1 MTKFN
6 EATRVQMPAMVH
18 LTRLGYSYFG
28 KINEEMVGSVY
39 DSDTNILIDV
49 FRQQFEL
56 LNPSAKGEFEQTLR
70 AIRQELTNDDLGKS
84 FYKRLTTVSPVRLID
99 FENPQNNSFHFTAEF
114 TCKNG
119 QDEFRPD
126 ITLFVNGLP
135 LCFVEVKKPNNHG
148 GIVAESKRMN
158 LERFPN
164 RKFRRF
170 INITQ
175 LMIFSNNMEYDAMG
189 GIVPIQGA
197 FYCTAARESAPF
209 NCFREEN
216 PSNQPVAP
224 FINEYPYGDIKQDEE
239 KRILSDFNCQVI
251 HHTPEYQTNLDV
263 NTPTNRI
270 LTSMCSPERLLFL
283 IKYGIAY
290 VKMEKEVDGKIESTD
305 QKHIMRYQQMFASLA
320 IREQL
325 KDGATCGV
333 VWHTQGS
340 GKTALSYYLTYVLS
354 DYYAK
359 RNMVAKFY
367 FIVDRIDLLEQ
378 ATQEFEARG
387 LVVSTANTRAEL
399 MAQFRNNHAQ
409 EGASGQP
416 EITVVN
422 IQRFAEDKE
431 KVCLPA
437 YATNLQRIFIMDE
450 AHRGYKPGGC
460 FLANLFDADPN
471 SIKIALTGT
480 PLLKSDCASS
490 VVFQRYF
497 HTYYYD
503 RSIADGYTLKII
515 REDIETSYKERLS
528 EVYDKLETLVQK
540 KDIKRSQ
547 IIEHE
552 SYVNELA
559 YYIADDLRQF
569 RKIQGDETL
578 GGMVICETSEQA
590 RKLYEAFLRM
600 PDGGQAQPIQIKMGD
615 KIWMAAEAMPMYG
628 TSTKSLRVGLILH
641 DSDDKETRKQIIKDF
656 KKNMTIDLL
665 IVFNM
670 LLTGFDAPRL
680 KRLYFGRKLK
690 DHNLLQA
697 LTRVNRPYKNNR
709 YGYVIDFAN
718 IKRNFEETNEAYL
731 KELNR
736 FNNPDD
742 VEGDHTTDTFSQ
754 VIEDPAELIRQM
766 RDVRQTL
773 FDYTTNN
780 VEEFSSEI
788 SSIEDKQ
795 VLLDLKKTLISAKDC
810 ANIVRTFGDDDLRK
824 AFSKLE
830 ITKLPDML
838 KEVQH
843 HIDIINQKEAFAVSD
858 ETKQLV
864 NEAMQDI
871 RFNFSKIGE
880 EEMKMI
886 AGGRELQDKWS
897 VAIRKFTENTDP
909 DDPEYI
915 TLRDAF
921 MQRFKEHGFV
931 VDSIAKFNQES
942 KELDEIIERLVKLQE
957 SNNRL
962 LKKYNGDT
970 KFANV
975 HKRIREENK
984 RRFAEHKAAIFSY
997 YDDSILAILTDIKSE
1012 IDQKVYDRNDILKKD
1027 DYFEMT
1033 VMTEIAQALYNYPTI
1048 EPQLDD
1054 FSFIQTRI
1062 ARQYI
1067 NQYNATYPRS

>member
-1 MTKFN
+1 MGKFN

-28 KINEEMVGSVY
+28 KINEDMAGSVY
-39 DSDTNILIDV
+39 DPDTNILTDV
-49 FRQQFEL
+49 FKLQFER
-56 LNPSAKGEFEQTLR
+56 LNPSAKGEFALTLR
-70 AIRQELTNDDLGKS
+70 AIRQELTNEDLGKS

-99 FENPQNNSFHFTAEF
+99 FENPRNNSFHFTAEF

-148 GIVAESKRMN
+148 GMVAESKRMN
-158 LERFPN
+158 GERFPN
-164 RKFRRF
+164 KKFRRF

-175 LMIFSNNMEYDAMG
+175 LMIFSNNMEYDTMG

-197 FYCTAARESAPF
+197 FYCTAARENAPF

-224 FINEYPYGDIKQDEE
+224 FIKEYPYGSIKQDEE

-320 IREQL
+320 IRDQL
-325 KDGATCGV
+325 NGGATSGV

-359 RNMVAKFY
+359 HSMVAKFY

-409 EGASGQP
+409 EGLSGQP

-431 KVCLPA
+431 KVNLPA

-460 FLANLFDADPN
+460 FLANLFDADPK

-528 EVYDKLETLVQK
+528 EVYDKLEMLVQK

-552 SYVNELA
+552 SYVSELA
-559 YYIADDLRQF
+559 HYISDDLRQF
-569 RKIQGDETL
+569 RKIQGDDTL

-590 RKLYEAFLRM
+590 RKLYEAFLHT
-600 PDGGQAQPIQIKMGD
+600 PDGGQSQPIQIKMGD
-615 KIWMAAEAMPMYG
+615 QIWMAAEAVPVYE
-628 TSTKSLRVGLILH
+628 TKKKPLRVGLILH

-697 LTRVNRPYKNNR
+697 LTRVNRPYKDNR

-736 FNNPDD
+736 FNNPDEVD
-742 VEGDHTTDTFSQ
+742 GNHITDTFSQ
-754 VIEDPAELIRQM
+754 VIEDPDELIRQM

-773 FDYTTNN
+773 FDYTTND

-810 ANIVRTFGDDDLRK
+810 ANIVRTFGDNDLK
-824 AFSKLE
+824 DAFGKLE

-997 YDDSILAILTDIKSE
+997 YDDNIVAILTDIKSE

-1027 DYFEMT
+1027 EYFEMT

-1048 EPQLDD
+1048 EPQMED

-1067 NQYNATYPRS
+1067 NQYNATYPRN

>member
-1 MTKFN
+1 MSKFN

-28 KINEEMVGSVY
+28 KINEDMAGNVY
-39 DSDTNILIDV
+39 DPDTNILIDV
-49 FRQQFEL
+49 FKQQFEF
-56 LNPSAKGEFEQTLR
+56 LNPSAKGEFGQTFR
-70 AIRQELTNDDLGKS
+70 AIRQELANDDLGKS
-84 FYKRLTTVSPVRLID
+84 FYKRLTTASPVRLID

-135 LCFVEVKKPNNHG
+135 LCFIEVKKPNNHG

-158 LERFPN
+158 HERFPN

-175 LMIFSNNMEYDAMG
+175 LMIFSNNMEYDTMG

-216 PSNQPVAP
+216 PSNLPIAP
-224 FINEYPYGDIKQDEE
+224 FIKEYPYENIKQDDE

-325 KDGATCGV
+325 RDGATSGV

-359 RNMVAKFY
+359 HNMVAKFY

-409 EGASGQP
+409 EGNSGHP

-431 KVCLPA
+431 KVNLPA
-437 YATNLQRIFIMDE
+437 YAINLQRIFIMDE

-471 SIKIALTGT
+471 SVKIALTGT

-559 YYIADDLRQF
+559 HYISDDLRQF
-569 RKIQGDETL
+569 RKIQGDDTL

-590 RKLYEAFLRM
+590 RKLYEAFQHM
-600 PDGGQAQPIQIKMGD
+600 PDGGQTQAIQIKMGD
-615 KIWMAAEAMPMYG
+615 QVWMAAEAMPMYG
-628 TSTKSLRVGLILH
+628 TKKKPLRVGLILH

-656 KKNMTIDLL
+656 KKNMSIDLL

-697 LTRVNRPYKNNR
+697 LTRVNRPYKDNR

-736 FNNPDD
+736 FNNPDEVD
-742 VEGDHTTDTFSQ
+742 GDHTTDTFSQ
-754 VIEDPAELIRQM
+754 VIEDPEELIRQM

-810 ANIVRTFGDDDLRK
+810 ANIVRTFGDDDLK
-824 AFSKLE
+824 EAFGKLE
-830 ITKLPDML
+830 ITRLPDML

-997 YDDSILAILTDIKSE
+997 YDDNIVAILTDIKSE

-1027 DYFEMT
+1027 EYFEMT

-1048 EPQLDD
+1048 EPQMDD

-1067 NQYNATYPRS
+1067 NQYNATYPRN

>member
-1 MTKFN
+1 MSKFN

-28 KINEEMVGSVY
+28 KINEDMAGNVY
-39 DSDTNILIDV
+39 DPDTNILIDV
-49 FRQQFEL
+49 FKQQFEL
-56 LNPSAKGEFEQTLR
+56 LNPSAKGEFGQTFR
-70 AIRQELTNDDLGKS
+70 AIRQELANDDLGKS
-84 FYKRLTTVSPVRLID
+84 FYKRLTTASPVRLID
-99 FENPQNNSFHFTAEF
+99 FDKPQNNSFHFTAEF

-148 GIVAESKRMN
+148 GMVAESKRMN
-158 LERFPN
+158 HERFPN

-175 LMIFSNNMEYDAMG
+175 LMIFSNNMEYDTMG

-216 PSNQPVAP
+216 PSNLPIAP
-224 FINEYPYGDIKQDEE
+224 FIKEYPYDNIKQDEE

-325 KDGATCGV
+325 GDGATSGV

-359 RNMVAKFY
+359 RDMVAKFY

-409 EGASGQP
+409 EGNSGQP

-431 KVCLPA
+431 KVNLPA

-559 YYIADDLRQF
+559 HYILDDLRQF
-569 RKIQGDETL
+569 RKIQGDDTL

-590 RKLYEAFLRM
+590 RKLYEAFQHM
-600 PDGGQAQPIQIKMGD
+600 PDGGQTQTIQIKMGD
-615 KIWMAAEAMPMYG
+615 QVWMAAEAMPMYG
-628 TSTKSLRVGLILH
+628 TKKKPLRVGLILH

-697 LTRVNRPYKNNR
+697 LTRVNRPYKDNR

-736 FNNPDD
+736 FNNPDEVD
-742 VEGDHTTDTFSQ
+742 GDHTTDTFSQ
-754 VIEDPAELIRQM
+754 VIEDPKELIRQM

-810 ANIVRTFGDDDLRK
+810 ANIVRTFGDDDLK
-824 AFSKLE
+824 EAFGKLE
-830 ITKLPDML
+830 ITRLPDML

-997 YDDSILAILTDIKSE
+997 YDDNIVAILTDIKSE

-1027 DYFEMT
+1027 EYFEMT

-1048 EPQLDD
+1048 EPQMDD

-1067 NQYNATYPRS
+1067 NQYNATYPRN

>member
-1 MTKFN
+1 
-6 EATRVQMPAMVH
+6 
-18 LTRLGYSYFG
+18 
-28 KINEEMVGSVY
+28 
-39 DSDTNILIDV
+39 
-49 FRQQFEL
+49 
-56 LNPSAKGEFEQTLR
+56 
-70 AIRQELTNDDLGKS
+70 
-84 FYKRLTTVSPVRLID
+84 
-99 FENPQNNSFHFTAEF
+99 
-114 TCKNG
+114 
-119 QDEFRPD
+119 
-126 ITLFVNGLP
+126 
-135 LCFVEVKKPNNHG
+135 
-148 GIVAESKRMN
+148 
-158 LERFPN
+158 
-164 RKFRRF
+164 
-170 INITQ
+170 
-175 LMIFSNNMEYDAMG
+175 
-189 GIVPIQGA
+189 
-197 FYCTAARESAPF
+197 
-209 NCFREEN
+209 
-216 PSNQPVAP
+216 
-224 FINEYPYGDIKQDEE
+224 
-239 KRILSDFNCQVI
+239 
-251 HHTPEYQTNLDV
+251 
-263 NTPTNRI
+263 
-270 LTSMCSPERLLFL
+270 
-283 IKYGIAY
+283 
-290 VKMEKEVDGKIESTD
+290 
-305 QKHIMRYQQMFASLA
+305 
-320 IREQL
+320 
-325 KDGATCGV
+325 
-333 VWHTQGS
+333 
-340 GKTALSYYLTYVLS
+340 
-354 DYYAK
+354 
-359 RNMVAKFY
+359 
-367 FIVDRIDLLEQ
+367 
-378 ATQEFEARG
+378 
-387 LVVSTANTRAEL
+387 
-399 MAQFRNNHAQ
+399 
-409 EGASGQP
+409 
-416 EITVVN
+416 
-422 IQRFAEDKE
+422 
-431 KVCLPA
+431 
-437 YATNLQRIFIMDE
+437 MDE

-552 SYVNELA
+552 SYVSELA
-559 YYIADDLRQF
+559 HYISDDLCQF
-569 RKIQGDETL
+569 RKIQGDDTL

-590 RKLYEAFLRM
+590 RKLYEAFQHM
-600 PDGGQAQPIQIKMGD
+600 PDGGQSQPIQIKMGD
-615 KIWMAAEAMPMYG
+615 QIWMAAEAVPVYG
-628 TSTKSLRVGLILH
+628 TKKKPLRVGLILH

-697 LTRVNRPYKNNR
+697 LTRVNRPYKDNR

-736 FNNPDD
+736 FNNPDEVD
-742 VEGDHTTDTFSQ
+742 GNHTTDTFSQ
-754 VIEDPAELIRQM
+754 VIEDPDELIRQM

-810 ANIVRTFGDDDLRK
+810 ANIVRTFGDDDLK
-824 AFSKLE
+824 EAFSKLE

-838 KEVQH
+838 KEVQY

-886 AGGRELQDKWS
+886 AGGRELQDRWS

-997 YDDSILAILTDIKSE
+997 YDDNIVAILTDIKSE

-1027 DYFEMT
+1027 EYFEMT

-1048 EPQLDD
+1048 EPQMDD

-1067 NQYNATYPRS
+1067 NQYNTTYPRS

>member
-1 MTKFN
+1 MSKFN

-28 KINEEMVGSVY
+28 KINEEMAGIAY
-39 DSDTNILIDV
+39 DPDTNILTDV
-49 FRQQFEL
+49 FKQQFEH

-70 AIRQELTNDDLGKS
+70 AIRQELANDDLGKS

-99 FENPQNNSFHFTAEF
+99 FDNPRNNSFHFTAEF

-148 GIVAESKRMN
+148 GMVAESKRMN
-158 LERFPN
+158 RERFPN
-164 RKFRRF
+164 KKFRRF

-175 LMIFSNNMEYDAMG
+175 LMIFSNNMEYDTMG

-197 FYCTAARESAPF
+197 FYCTAARENAPF

-224 FINEYPYGDIKQDEE
+224 FIKEYPYGSIKQDEE

-320 IREQL
+320 IRDQL
-325 KDGATCGV
+325 NDGATSGV

-359 RNMVAKFY
+359 HSMVAKFY

-409 EGASGQP
+409 EGLSGQP

-431 KVCLPA
+431 KVNLPA

-460 FLANLFDADPN
+460 FLANLFDADPK

-490 VVFQRYF
+490 VVFKRYF

-528 EVYDKLETLVQK
+528 EVYDKLEMLVQK

-552 SYVNELA
+552 SYVSELA
-559 YYIADDLRQF
+559 HYISDDLRQF
-569 RKIQGDETL
+569 RKIQGDDTL

-590 RKLYEAFLRM
+590 RKLYEAFLHT
-600 PDGGQAQPIQIKMGD
+600 PDGGQSQPIQIKMGD
-615 KIWMAAEAMPMYG
+615 QIWMAAEAVPVYE
-628 TSTKSLRVGLILH
+628 TKKKPLRVGLILH

-697 LTRVNRPYKNNR
+697 LTRVNRPYKDNR

-736 FNNPDD
+736 FNNPDEVD
-742 VEGDHTTDTFSQ
+742 GNHTTDTFSQ
-754 VIEDPAELIRQM
+754 VIEDPDELIRQM

-810 ANIVRTFGDDDLRK
+810 ANIVRTFGDNDLK
-824 AFSKLE
+824 DAFGKLE

-997 YDDSILAILTDIKSE
+997 YDDNIVAILTDIKSE

-1027 DYFEMT
+1027 EYFEMT

-1048 EPQLDD
+1048 EPQMED

-1067 NQYNATYPRS
+1067 NQYNATYPRN